1 MKGQDATKKDA
12 EGKVHEVRVQPPKE
26 VQLSKM
32 EIDMITLGATD
43 ARRKVTILD
52 KTTLL
57 DRGICILDVDRFMWI

>member
-1 MKGQDATKKDA
+1 
-12 EGKVHEVRVQPPKE
+12 
-26 VQLSKM
+26 M